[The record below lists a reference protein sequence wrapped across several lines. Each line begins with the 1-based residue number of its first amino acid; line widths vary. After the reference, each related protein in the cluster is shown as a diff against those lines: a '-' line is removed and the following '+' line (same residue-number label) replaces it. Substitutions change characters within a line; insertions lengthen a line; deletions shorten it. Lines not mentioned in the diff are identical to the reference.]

1 MKVKN
6 KENFVCEKKLKNKIE
21 RKIPQQFKKA
31 NHYLK
36 SNFYNLPYLSQTNN
50 RRNQWRVSK
59 LAVLQF
65 PRN

>member
-1 MKVKN
+1 MKIKN
-6 KENFVCEKKLKNKIE
+6 KENFVCEKKKSTTI
-21 RKIPQQFKKA
+21 IQFKKA